1 MKRLVIACLMVTLA
15 ALAGCKDEQTTT
27 SNGYPH
33 SSAVL
38 YYTYPMNGQVN
49 VAPHTPIVLTYM
61 DQIAATKGDFILKPA
76 NGPAVAIASVDTVTD
91 GYKPLVKGG
100 TSLVIHPAEPLDVNT
115 KYVLTSKHNAVP
127 LPQGKLTFTVRPA
140 LRGAVN
146 TTITSSTFKVASL
159 TPDGSQL
166 PVVDF
171 STFDVVFS
179 QPLKVQSVQYGTN
192 VMLKQG
198 GNLVPATVL
207 VNDRKMTIDPDYCLA
222 QPEAQQAQC
231 REQENGLLKPG
242 VPVTISLTSGIK
254 SVVETGG
261 TNESLQAFSQTVTP
275 KNSAPRAVMVQKA
288 QPASTNGCDA
298 PDALKSALTG
308 MSINCVPVRAKLLG
322 DTTTSGQQG
331 DIYAQLAFAPH
342 FPKKTPL
349 RIKKGALLQGT
360 ELAVNI
366 GGHVPAGFSS
376 GDVTVTFLSDANGYL
391 LPNPYTDDPSA
402 PKRLIITSD
411 MAFDTADPRA
421 NGAFTQNL
429 LHVTLIGSAIANPET
444 GILKV
449 DAVGI
454 VEPSVLGIENAYG
467 VLSFHME
474 SYPDQANLPVPSE
487 APNDSRT
494 LKLIAWV
501 PGTQSRKDAATETG
515 TVPQSLPAVGLGAA
529 SNVADLLRPGDPLI
543 LTFNKPLDVT
553 SVVGGDAAK
562 ATDPAT
568 TLVVKRN
575 GTAIDFTW
583 DLNGTALVIQ
593 PTQALRYSTQ
603 QVSAGAVTATTESTY
618 TISYTGRLTDLAGKP
633 AASGGQTLT
642 FTMPVYADVNSSGN
656 SAASVAGVIAGHSPV
671 VTAIYPG
678 FPCATD
684 PSTLDLAKG
693 EAGTCIMN
701 PADGSTPSG
710 GLSMPIMPMPAN
722 RSIHVVFSQEMK
734 ADTIRLP
741 DLANS
746 DAGTFRIERCESTT
760 SCNTPIPVEGQLTVN
775 NHRVLFTPEDPW
787 VPGDLYRYTLVS
799 DNLAANG
806 NVVCSATGTSICS
819 VDERTGKTGH
829 PLKTAMLDHS
839 FGYNMGGPDMQI
851 YFTGAPPTN
860 NVLQLLQQYPVADVD
875 ASFKLDP
882 GEPVPYTDPTPSDN
896 TNHDATLTDKRA
908 EYNAARIVVKPTSG
922 GGIINFANVGC
933 GWVTNGLG
941 IPDENK
947 PLDCKNAKYTFLTG
961 ALMADIVGFHSKA
974 EIQSLVTDGTLDIG
988 SIPPALCGG
997 VSPCPATANID
1008 KGAVLAWIYPTQLA
1022 ASNLD
1027 TYARALGL
1035 LTQLTPTGTQVMR
1048 IRYTCDANLA
1058 ASDPDSCS
1066 SAAHGRVPGW
1076 IIESSIA
1083 GAPPQFVITL
1093 NVYMDAPNLEKAV
1106 GLFANSLHNY
1116 PLTLN
1121 LQGPLTFLPD
1131 GRLQIRQVNTN
1142 PVGITIDL
1150 GGVGKV
1156 NLQIPVGGTKLNYV
1170 GTPIEN

>member
-474 SYPDQANLPVPSE
+474 SYPDQANLPKSVE
-487 APNDSRT
+487 AVGGSRA
-494 LKLIAWV
+494 LRLISWV
-501 PGTQSRKDAATETG
+501 PGSQVRKTVFTEGKVVKYTEICKNKESCPTKNDPSESKIAQSY
-515 TVPQSLPAVGLGAA
+515 VSLGAA
-529 SNVADLLRPGDPLI
+529 SNVSDMLRPGDPIL
-543 LTFNKPLDVT
+543 LTFNKPLDKTSIKPGQTVT
-553 SVVGGDAAK
+553 LTLSNQPKDFTWRLNGTTLSIYPKGGLAYTTQHVVGGVSQSRNE
-562 ATDPAT
+562 AT
-568 TLVVKRN
+568 
-575 GTAIDFTW
+575 
-583 DLNGTALVIQ
+583 
-593 PTQALRYSTQ
+593 Y
-603 QVSAGAVTATTESTY
+603 QVSYGNGLKGVSGDKP
-618 TISYTGRLTDLAGKP
+618 ITGTK
-633 AASGGQTLT
+633 TVT
-642 FTMPVYADVNSSGN
+642 FTMPLYADVDSSGN
-656 SAASVAGVIAGHSPV
+656 DGALHSPV
-671 VTAIYPG
+671 ITAMYPG
-678 FPCATD
+678 FPCVTTTGGVLPYD
-684 PSTLDLAKG
+684 QGYCES
-693 EAGTCIMN
+693 N
-701 PADGSTPSG
+701 PVDGQDGSVENNGDPVDR
-710 GLSMPIMPMPAN
+710 LPVMPMPAN
-722 RSIHVVFSQEMK
+722 RAIHIQFSQQMK
-734 ADTIRLP
+734 PESIRLG
-741 DLANS
+741 D
-746 DAGTFRIERCESTT
+746 TFVVEKCTATT
-760 SCNTPIPVEGQLTVN
+760 GCGGATAVAGQLSIDQMKLT
-775 NHRVLFTPEDPW
+775 FTPDTPW
-787 VPGDLYRYTLVS
+787 EAGVLYRYTLKS
-799 DNLAANG
+799 DKYVVGNG
-806 NVVCSATGTSICS
+806 VCSSTGSAICA
-819 VDERTGKTGH
+819 VGDH
-829 PLKTAMLDHS
+829 PLITAPLLS
-839 FGYNMGGPDMQI
+839 QYGYNEGGPALTN
-851 YFTGAPPTN
+851 YFVGAASSD
-860 NVLQLLQQYPVADVD
+860 NVLQMLRNLPTTDVD
-875 ASFKLDP
+875 ASFKHDV
-882 GEPVPYTDPTPSDN
+882 GEVEPYNDPTLTVADPPDN
-896 TNHDATLTDKRA
+896 PRA
-908 EYNAARIVVKPTSG
+908 ALNSARVKVK
-922 GGIINFANVGC
+922 GIGSSSAITAANVGC
-933 GWVTNGLG
+933 ATGSTCPNG
-941 IPDENK
+941 
-947 PLDCKNAKYTFLTG
+947 KYLYMTG
-961 ALMADIVGFHSKA
+961 SLMADITGFKTAA
-974 EIQSLVTDGTLDIG
+974 EIRHLVTIG
-988 SIPPALCGG
+988 AF
-997 VSPCPATANID
+997 PATAVPAVLKAGNSPSGTIE
-1008 KGAVLAWIYPTQLA
+1008 KGAILAYIYPTQILA
-1022 ASNLD
+1022 
-1027 TYARALGL
+1027 TGL
-1035 LTQLTPTGTQVMR
+1035 LTYTDAVVGNAPPASTGTQVLRM
-1048 IRYTCDANLA
+1048 RYTCDPMA
-1058 ASDPDSCS
+1058 AAGCDNP
-1066 SAAHGRVPGW
+1066 AHGRIPGW
-1076 IIESSIA
+1076 IVESSQA
-1083 GAPPQFVITL
+1083 GHPPQFYTIL
-1093 NVYMDAPNLEKAV
+1093 DLYMDAPNMQASVTVV
-1106 GLFANSLHNY
+1106 GINFDLTSNLHNY
-1116 PLTLN
+1116 KISMN
-1121 LQGPLTFLPD
+1121 LAGPLTFLPD
-1131 GRLQIRQVNTN
+1131 GRLQIGQKNSNKVELA
-1142 PVGITIDL
+1142 ISL
-1150 GGVGKV
+1150 GGIPLGLTANV
-1156 NLQIPVGGTKLNYV
+1156 NLVIPPDATILNYV
-1170 GTPIEN
+1170 GYPIEN